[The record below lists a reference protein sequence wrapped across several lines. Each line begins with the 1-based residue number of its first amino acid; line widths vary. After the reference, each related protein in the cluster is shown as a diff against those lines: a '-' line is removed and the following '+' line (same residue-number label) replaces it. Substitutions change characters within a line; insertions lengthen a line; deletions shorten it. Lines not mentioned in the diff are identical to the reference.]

1 MTAPIKSTA
10 EAWIENTDAS
20 QKYVDCTKT
29 ISSSGCTLISILIEK
44 FSIYSLIIIIFL
56 TCPASSFAQSSN
68 ATFETR
74 NTIQLAQSL
83 LKDHRYLEVV
93 SLLRN
98 RLETLPQHESRLPLL
113 LLLADGLMGLGDLTE
128 AETALDEVNDLIVHP
143 AEEKALMARREKLAQ
158 LASNVPSTSLSDKS
172 DTLYI
177 PLEVI
182 PEERIWPTIT
192 NSFFETDIRQVLIDL
207 SMEAGV
213 PILWDAT
220 VQGLVTYEA
229 VEQPLEEVL
238 KAILFPAGY
247 TYTYKDGAYY
257 VGSVSPDDP
266 AFGLLS
272 ATDVISLSNLD
283 ATEAIGLLSDYFK
296 PYVKASKTA
305 NLVCITAPPTWIE
318 RIREDL
324 VALDAPPDQIL
335 IEVIITEIARDAL
348 REMGLDWSMTGLKEN
363 PVWNLD
369 IDNTD
374 IENPGVLWDYSEMGV
389 DIGDYTIDLIASL
402 EALVQSGDAKIRA
415 NPRITTLN
423 GRTAEIS
430 LTKDQYFI
438 IQTGT
443 SQYYQYNTLQAVSTG
458 IKLEITPYTAESGE
472 ITVYVKPEVG
482 DVVGKGKGAND
493 LPEIS
498 TRSANTSVRVMDG
511 ETFTIGGL
519 SLQQEKNIQKKIPFL
534 GDIPIL
540 GYFFRYDKKEFKDTE
555 IVIFV
560 TPHILEG

>member
-1 MTAPIKSTA
+1 M
-10 EAWIENTDAS
+10 ENPDTFS
-20 QKYVDCTKT
+20 KYVDYTKA
-29 ISSSGCTLISILIEK
+29 ISSSGNPWIATFVGKLSIFFLIL
-44 FSIYSLIIIIFL
+44 LLFL
-56 TCPASSFAQSSN
+56 SHPASSFAQSSN

-113 LLLADGLMGLGDLTE
+113 LLLADGLMGLGDLSE

-158 LASNVPSTSLSDKS
+158 LTLNVPSTSLSDKS

-182 PEERIWPTIT
+182 PEERVWPTIT

-272 ATDVISLSNLD
+272 STDVISLSNLD

-443 SQYYQYNTLQAVSTG
+443 TQYYQYNTLQAVSTG
-458 IKLEITPYTAESGE
+458 IKLQITPYTAESGE

-482 DVVGKGKGAND
+482 DVVGKGAND

-534 GDIPIL
+534 GDIPVL
-540 GYFFRYDKKEFKDTE
+540 GYIFRYDKKESKDTE

>member
-1 MTAPIKSTA
+1 MTAPINSTA

-482 DVVGKGKGAND
+482 DVVGKGAND

-540 GYFFRYDKKEFKDTE
+540 GYFFRYDKKESK
-555 IVIFV
+555 
-560 TPHILEG
+560 

>member
-1 MTAPIKSTA
+1 M
-10 EAWIENTDAS
+10 ENPDTFS
-20 QKYVDCTKT
+20 KYVDYTKA
-29 ISSSGCTLISILIEK
+29 ISSSGNPWIATFVGKLSIFFLIL
-44 FSIYSLIIIIFL
+44 LLFL
-56 TCPASSFAQSSN
+56 SHPASSFAQSSN

-113 LLLADGLMGLGDLTE
+113 LLLADGLMGLGDLSE

-158 LASNVPSTSLSDKS
+158 LTLNVPSTSLSDKS

-182 PEERIWPTIT
+182 PEERVWPTIT

-247 TYTYKDGAYY
+247 TYTYEDGAYY

-272 ATDVISLSNLD
+272 STDVISLSNLD

-443 SQYYQYNTLQAVSTG
+443 TQYYQYNTLQAVSTG
-458 IKLEITPYTAESGE
+458 IKLQITPYTAESGE

-482 DVVGKGKGAND
+482 DVVGKGAND

-534 GDIPIL
+534 GDIPVL
-540 GYFFRYDKKEFKDTE
+540 GYIFRYDKKESKDTE

>member
-1 MTAPIKSTA
+1 M
-10 EAWIENTDAS
+10 ENPDTFS
-20 QKYVDCTKT
+20 KYVDYTKA
-29 ISSSGCTLISILIEK
+29 ISSSGNPWIATFVGKLSIFFLIL
-44 FSIYSLIIIIFL
+44 LLFL
-56 TCPASSFAQSSN
+56 SHPASSFAQSSN

-113 LLLADGLMGLGDLTE
+113 LLLADGLMGLGDLSE

-158 LASNVPSTSLSDKS
+158 LTLNVPSTSLSDKS

-182 PEERIWPTIT
+182 PEERVWPTIT

-247 TYTYKDGAYY
+247 TYTYEDGAYY

-272 ATDVISLSNLD
+272 STDVISLSNLD

-458 IKLEITPYTAESGE
+458 IKLQITPYTAESGE

-482 DVVGKGKGAND
+482 DVVGKGAND

-534 GDIPIL
+534 GDIPVL
-540 GYFFRYDKKEFKDTE
+540 GYIFRYDKKESKDTE